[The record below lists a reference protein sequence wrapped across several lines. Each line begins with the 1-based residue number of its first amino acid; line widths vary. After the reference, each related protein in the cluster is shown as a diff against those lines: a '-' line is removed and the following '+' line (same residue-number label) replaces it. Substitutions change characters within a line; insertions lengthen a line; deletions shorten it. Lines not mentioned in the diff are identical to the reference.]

1 MYFYQM
7 YIQQEKHRI
16 IQKISE
22 LLWHNGSKKEL
33 SCNLFELKGIVIVV
47 YRDKFD
53 PEMEIVSL

>member
-1 MYFYQM
+1 M

-47 YRDKFD
+47 YRDKYD